1 MLNFQADLE
10 TSGGNR
16 HRHSMKGIENGK
28 LCTHKQTSSWSG
40 MWEMLYIGDPTKPCV
55 HNR

>member
-28 LCTHKQTSSWSG
+28 LCTHKQTSS
-40 MWEMLYIGDPTKPCV
+40 
-55 HNR
+55 